1 MPGPTARPSRQR
13 LASPWLV
20 ENRIVLDEN
29 LCDRLK
35 NYGAILHHDGATPT
49 STYVGNDEALV
60 ALERHVRKARNNSL
74 LIRGPSGVGKTATI
88 RELAR
93 RLANDDDEP
102 WYVLETSTTQLMAD
116 TVYLGEWQTRVRNLA
131 NDAKRSER
139 IAVFI
144 TDIANL
150 TGAGKS
156 SKSDESIAAAL
167 TAYVER
173 KEVVLIGE
181 CTPETYRTG
190 IERHPWFKKLFTV
203 FNAVEP
209 DDKMVEQILRG
220 VGKGLCDDFT
230 AEHEQSIVV
239 SDDAF
244 RALRNFGK
252 LYFPGTAAPGGS
264 VRLLE
269 HLMQELLDATG
280 AKQPAKHDTA
290 KPLAIS
296 HQHVVR
302 ALHSMTGVPIKLLD
316 DSQQLSL
323 EETRKFFESRVV
335 GQNCAVSEV
344 IDLITM
350 VKAGVTDPKKPMG
363 VLFFVGP
370 TGVGKTETAKA
381 MAEFLFGSADRM
393 LRYDMSEF
401 KEWNSYEK
409 LIGSPNASD
418 DSTHSGGA
426 MLNVVRQQ
434 PFSLILLDEIEKA
447 HANVFDLFLQLFDDG
462 RLTDSR
468 GRTVSFT
475 QTIIAMTS
483 NLGSEIQTPRGFGF
497 KQESPSL
504 QLENTVRESM
514 RQFFRPELLNRI
526 DRVVIFQPLK
536 PEHLRAMAE
545 RELDNALSRG
555 GLTRRNVTV
564 DIDPGVYDIL
574 TREGYN
580 PAFGARPLKR
590 AVERLA
596 LLPIANAIVR
606 TSPTTEPVVFR
617 LVPSGKKLAVKRVGP
632 PERFVKTAPTEIVVR
647 DEIRKRREK
656 VTPADAQGECD
667 RLLQSV
673 EQIESIA
680 ETLALATRK
689 MELTEQ
695 VARHDT
701 WKDPVAGRAAR
712 DELHYIE
719 RTLLT
724 IDELRK
730 ASQNAC
736 DDVVSQGKSRSQSG
750 SALAL
755 VRRLQRRAEIVAFS
769 MQSDDPLHA
778 SDCIVELVEVGDPVT
793 GDPDYVSML
802 ADMYTNWALSQGF
815 TVHVVNERKTTTRH
829 TEQVTLAIE
838 GLALYAILAR
848 EEGLHEMRVPKSAK
862 LQQLPRYVRV
872 RVLPLEP
879 ERRCPLPDEDLTV
892 TQLRVKGKSPRV
904 GDFRTEM
911 SVLHKPSHARVSA
924 KNGLSIEQSA
934 MWLTEWLRSELVRS
948 ESLGKT
954 TIDDTVSER
963 PVRRYSWGPGAEVHD
978 FRSGI
983 VTHKLEALL
992 KGDLD
997 PFLPLEPLVAPD
1009 PPKKASVAGD

>member
-1 MPGPTARPSRQR
+1 V
-13 LASPWLV
+13 V

-35 NYGAILHHDGATPT
+35 NYGAILHHDSATPAL
-49 STYVGNDEALV
+49 TYVGNDEALV

-93 RLANDDDEP
+93 RLLNDEEEP
-102 WYVLETSTTQLMAD
+102 WYILETSTTQLMAD

-131 NDAKRSER
+131 TDAKRSER

-167 TAYVER
+167 TAFVER

-209 DDKMVEQILRG
+209 DDQMVDLILRG
-220 VGKGLCDDFT
+220 VATGLCQDFT
-230 AEHEQSIVV
+230 EEHELPTTV

-252 LYFPGTAAPGGS
+252 LYFPGTAAPGGA

-280 AKQPAKHDTA
+280 AKQSNNHQRSGGAQS
-290 KPLAIS
+290 LAIV

-335 GQNCAVSEV
+335 GQNVAVSEV

-409 LIGSPNASD
+409 LIGSPNASE

-497 KQESPSL
+497 KQESTSL

-526 DRVVIFQPLK
+526 DRVVVFQPLK

-545 RELDNALSRG
+545 RELDNALARG

-606 TSPTTEPVVFR
+606 MPPTTEQVVLR
-617 LVPSGKKLAVKRVGP
+617 LVPAGKKLAVKRVGP
-632 PERFVKTAPTEIVVR
+632 PERALKQQADEIVVR
-647 DEIRKRREK
+647 DDIRKRREK
-656 VTPADAQGECD
+656 VKAADAQGECD
-667 RLLQSV
+667 RLLQSI
-673 EQIESIA
+673 EQIESLA
-680 ETLALATRK
+680 ETLGLATRK

-730 ASQNAC
+730 ASHDAVE
-736 DDVVSQGKSRSQSG
+736 DVLPQGKGRTPSG
-750 SALAL
+750 SALVL
-755 VRRLQRRAEIVAFS
+755 VRQLQRRAEIVAFS

-778 SDCIVELVEVGDPVT
+778 SDCFVELVEVGDPVA
-793 GDPDYVSML
+793 GDPDFVSML
-802 ADMYTNWALSQGF
+802 ADMYTNWGLSQGF
-815 TVHVVNERKTTTRH
+815 SVHVINERKVSTRH

-848 EEGLHEMRVPKSAK
+848 EEGLHEMRVPKTAK

-872 RVLPLEP
+872 RVLPMEP
-879 ERRCPLPDEDLTV
+879 EVRRPLPDDELLV
-892 TQLRVKGKSPRV
+892 THARTKGKSPRV

-934 MWLTEWLRSELVRS
+934 TWLTEWLRSELVRG
-948 ESLGKT
+948 ESLGKS
-954 TIDDTVSER
+954 TIDDNVSER
-963 PVRRYSWGPGAEVHD
+963 PVRRYTWGPGAEVHD